1 VQFNGLSNE
10 LTSCFFYSR
19 NNLIIEQL
27 RGPANNY
34 FAFDSIS
41 DMFEAVSVWNY
52 MLATLSSE
60 WKRTS
65 KIYMLDPH
73 PAPRILSHMEFT
85 KHYQNVRIV
94 NHHEAKPCFTISSV
108 KVHKGCSV
116 RFEHITVCHSHID
129 ATHSDGMA
137 LPRMDKFPAFSHFGD
152 LTAFYNER
160 TYSGTVTFQECSL
173 IPAIRSP

>member
-1 VQFNGLSNE
+1 MGKVIKLARSSKKKWSHICDH
-10 LTSCFFYSR
+10 SCK
-19 NNLIIEQL
+19 
-27 RGPANNY
+27 A
-34 FAFDSIS
+34 
-41 DMFEAVSVWNY
+41 
-52 MLATLSSE
+52 
-60 WKRTS
+60 
-65 KIYMLDPH
+65 
-73 PAPRILSHMEFT
+73 
-85 KHYQNVRIV
+85 
-94 NHHEAKPCFTISSV
+94 V